1 MIIQIPYINPIAIK
15 IGPIAIHWYGLSYI
29 IGLFIGITII
39 KKLNKKYNYFSNSEL
54 IDTFLMYVILGIA
67 LGGRLGYIIFYN
79 LSYYL
84 NDLSEIVKIW
94 HGGMSFHGALIGL
107 GISTWIFTTKYKLK
121 FFAITDY
128 IAFVSPIGIFLGRI
142 ANFINNELIG
152 RETNWEFG
160 VQRYGESISRHASQL
175 YEAFGEGL
183 LIFLI
188 FALLE
193 WKYKILSKNCLT
205 TSLFMIFY
213 GTIRFGIEYF
223 REPDIQIGLIL
234 NIFTEGQILCF
245 GMILLGIFLQIGS
258 KFLWNNFSTKSI
270 Y

>member
-1 MIIQIPYINPIAIK
+1 MTIQIPYINPIAIH
-15 IGPIAIHWYGLSYI
+15 IGPIAIHWYGISYI
-29 IGLFIGITII
+29 AGLFIGISII
-39 KKLNKKYNYFSNSEL
+39 KKLDKKYNYFSNHEL

-84 NDLSEIVKIW
+84 DNLSEIIKIW

-107 GISTWIFTTKYKLK
+107 GVSGWFFTKRYKLK

-142 ANFINNELIG
+142 ANFVNNELTG
-152 RETNWEFG
+152 RETHWEFG
-160 VQRYGESISRHASQL
+160 IQRYGESVSRHASQL

-205 TSLFMIFY
+205 TILFMIFY
-213 GTIRFGIEYF
+213 GVTRFVIEYL
-223 REPDIQIGLIL
+223 REPDIQIGLIF

-245 GMILLGIFLQIGS
+245 GMILLGIFLHIGN
-258 KFLWNNFSTKSI
+258 KFLWRNFTTKSI
-270 Y
+270 H